1 MWYIKS
7 KTNIQKN
14 VSLQKQN
21 KIMST
26 VNGFSKLTKQQ
37 KIEWLVAHYFNNDEA
52 TVQLLKSYWNSDE
65 KLQKLH
71 DEFIENTI
79 TNFYLPMGIAPNF
92 VINGKV
98 HTIPMVIEESSVV
111 AAAANAAKFWSK
123 RGGFK
128 ATVLSTEKIGNVH
141 FVFAGDK
148 NKLAHF
154 IETLQPVFRNRTA
167 DITKNMEKRGG
178 GILAIDLVDKTT
190 ELANY
195 YQLHATF
202 DTKDSMGANF
212 INSCLEEFAN
222 VLREEVEKF
231 DDFTATEKESLQV
244 IMSILSNYVPNCLVR
259 AEVSCKVADLK
270 SKEIENP
277 QEFAEK
283 FVQAVRIAEIET
295 YRAVTHNKGI
305 MNGVDAVVLATGND
319 FRAVE
324 AGVHAF
330 AAKDGRYTSLS
341 HAEIVSDEFR
351 FWMDLPLALGTVG
364 GLTNLHPMVK
374 FAMELLE
381 KPNANE
387 LMQIIA
393 VAGLAQNFAAVK
405 SLTTTGIQ
413 KGHMKM
419 HIMNILNQL
428 QATNEEKQV
437 VLKHFEDKTV
447 SHSAVVDF
455 IEDLRK

>member
-1 MWYIKS
+1 
-7 KTNIQKN
+7 
-14 VSLQKQN
+14 
-21 KIMST
+21 MSI
-26 VNGFSKLTKQQ
+26 VNGFSKLTKEQ
-37 KIEWLVAHYFNNDEA
+37 KINWLVENYFNNDQ
-52 TVQLLKSYWNSDE
+52 TVVQLLQSYWNSNDE
-65 KLQKLH
+65 LQKLH

-92 VINGKV
+92 VINSKTYAV
-98 HTIPMVIEESSVV
+98 PMVIEESSVV
-111 AAAANAAKFWSK
+111 AAASNAAKFWSK

-141 FVFAGDK
+141 FMFAGSGE
-148 NKLAHF
+148 KLVQF
-154 IETLQPVFRNRTA
+154 IEKLQPVFRTRTA
-167 DITKNMEKRGG
+167 TITKNMEKRGG
-178 GILAIDLVDKTT
+178 GILNIELIDKTL
-190 ELANY
+190 ELENY

-222 VLREEVEKF
+222 VLREEVSNFEL
-231 DDFTATEKESLQV
+231 FTNEEKESLQIV
-244 IMSILSNYVPNCLVR
+244 MSILSNYVPNCLVR
-259 AEVSCKVADLK
+259 AEVSCKISELQ

-283 FVQAVRIAEIET
+283 FVQAVRIAEIEP

-319 FRAVE
+319 FRAIE

-330 AAKDGRYTSLS
+330 AAKDGKYSSLS
-341 HAEIVSDEFR
+341 HAEIVGDTFR

-374 FAMELLE
+374 FALQLLE
-381 KPNANE
+381 KPDANE
-387 LMQIIA
+387 LMKIIA
-393 VAGLAQNFAAVK
+393 VAGLAQNFAAIK

-419 HIMNILNQL
+419 HLMNILNQL
-428 QATNEEKQV
+428 NASAEEKTT
-437 VLKHFEDKTV
+437 VLQYFAEKTV

-455 IEDLRK
+455 IDSLRK